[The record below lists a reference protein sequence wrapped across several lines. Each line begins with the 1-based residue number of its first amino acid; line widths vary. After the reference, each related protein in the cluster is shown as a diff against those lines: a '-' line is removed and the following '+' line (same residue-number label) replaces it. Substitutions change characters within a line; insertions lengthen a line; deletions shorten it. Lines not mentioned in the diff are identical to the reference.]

1 MRLLLVR
8 HAKAFE
14 RDAAAWPDDLRR
26 PLTAEGRDAFIRL
39 AKRLGQLER
48 SVDCVLA
55 SPAVRAWQTAQI
67 LHERAGWP
75 APQRCETLLPEDAVV
90 QPAAAE
96 TGREPAASLAGFG
109 GGGGGG
115 VGAGVSDTA
124 GPAAWTRMLAALPDD
139 AVVAWVGHEPTLGRI
154 ASWLLTGEPNRVNLR
169 CRKGSVTAI
178 ERERGMASLAWMVT
192 PRIAARWK

>member
-48 SVDCVLA
+48 RVDCVLA

-75 APQRCETLLPEDAVV
+75 APQRCDVLLPEDATPPV
-90 QPAAAE
+90 AD
-96 TGREPAASLAGFG
+96 ASDGERSGQGPL
-109 GGGGGG
+109 
-115 VGAGVSDTA
+115 
-124 GPAAWTRMLAALPDD
+124 GPAAWTRLLAAYPDD

-154 ASWLLTGEPNRVNLR
+154 ASWLLTGEPGRVNIR

-178 ERERGMASLAWMVT
+178 ERDRGMASIVWMVT

>member
-39 AKRLGQLER
+39 AKRLGELER

-75 APQRCETLLPEDAVV
+75 APQRCDLLLPEDAVV
-90 QPAAAE
+90 AAALPAALPVAGAE
-96 TGREPAASLAGFG
+96 AG
-109 GGGGGG
+109 GGRLPPEGPGIPERP
-115 VGAGVSDTA
+115 V
-124 GPAAWTRMLAALPDD
+124 GPAAWTRLLAATPDD

-154 ASWLLTGEPNRVNLR
+154 ASWLLTGEPTRVNIR

-178 ERERGMASLAWMVT
+178 ERERGMSSLTWMVT